1 MMRTATLTLAAAL
14 AFLGAQAAHA
24 TDPCD
29 HFVLVGSFAN
39 RAGALARAREI
50 PGASVTFGNTAIPM
64 FTPGRWHVHVGPLQT
79 FAEADRVVARLRA
92 IVPDAY
98 AKHDCTG
105 LEDE

>member
-64 FTPGRWHVHVGPLQT
+64 FTPGRWHVPVGPLHRRGRT
-79 FAEADRVVARLRA
+79 PASEAPRGRTSRSAR
-92 IVPDAY
+92 
-98 AKHDCTG
+98 
-105 LEDE
+105 